1 MTIKTNTTDRKAMA
15 KALAEEL
22 GTTAKFMGV
31 PSLAY
36 QVGEYIVDRDG
47 NISGEDFR
55 AIQDFLKRI
64 GCYPEDEA
72 EPAGEQT
79 EPEGE
84 PIDAGTGDQVN
95 IMVPADDL
103 TAVQLKNLIF
113 MLYTKQYLISKMTG
127 GDLLSIQDTLIA
139 RLM

>member
-15 KALAEEL
+15 KALAEGL

-64 GCYPEDEA
+64 GCYPE
-72 EPAGEQT
+72 
-79 EPEGE
+79 
-84 PIDAGTGDQVN
+84 
-95 IMVPADDL
+95 
-103 TAVQLKNLIF
+103 
-113 MLYTKQYLISKMTG
+113 Y
-127 GDLLSIQDTLIA
+127 
-139 RLM
+139 